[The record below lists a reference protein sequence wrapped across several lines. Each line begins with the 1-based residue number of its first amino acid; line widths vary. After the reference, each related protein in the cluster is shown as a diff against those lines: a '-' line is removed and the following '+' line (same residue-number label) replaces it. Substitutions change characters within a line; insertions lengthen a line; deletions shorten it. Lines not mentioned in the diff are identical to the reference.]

1 MILPQC
7 FEMVVR
13 GVGSYCGVG
22 RVGKRVCF
30 FNMVVAPEVGSR
42 SGSWW

>member
-1 MILPQC
+1 MSSGGGDGESGKGFFNMILPQC

-22 RVGKRVCF
+22 RVGKRV
-30 FNMVVAPEVGSR
+30 
-42 SGSWW
+42 